1 MKPMSNV
8 DIFTIS
14 DELNNLLSGARVD
27 KSFQPTK
34 DIVVMRFHVP
44 GTGRIDLVMQCGSRI
59 HISQYPLENPT
70 TPPTFP
76 MLLRKRIKGG
86 HVESI
91 KQHNF
96 DRVVEIRVKKD
107 KYYTIIVE
115 LFDKGNI
122 ILLDDENN
130 IILPLKRKHWSNRDI
145 SSKREYVFPNNIIL
159 PLKRKHWSNRDI
171 SSKRE
176 YVFPEERGINPIN
189 ISENEFTELF
199 ENNSDSDVVRTLAR
213 NGLGSLYAEEVIA
226 RANEITEID
235 KNTVNNN
242 LTEEQINGLYKGFK
256 KLFDN
261 LKNESIKPQIVKSDS
276 KEDVIPL
283 DLMKYDSFEKT
294 YYNTFN
300 EACDEFYS
308 KKVNTDIKQIK
319 ENAWNKKVGKFEK
332 RLKLQQETLDNFE
345 KTIADS
351 TFKGEVIYSNYTT
364 IENIINVVN
373 TARDKSYSFK
383 EIGKTL
389 KKAKKDGM
397 EEAQIYESIDPMG
410 ILTLKIDDTTLNI
423 DPKLTIPENAEN
435 YYEKSKKAKRKTK
448 GALIAIE
455 NTKKQL
461 EDIKSKKDS
470 AMENISVPKKRVKKN
485 LKWYEKLRWFVSSD
499 DVLVV
504 GGRDANSNES
514 VVKKYL
520 EPNDIY
526 LHADIHGATSTA
538 IKLNGHKLNDNLLK
552 ESGEFAAS
560 FSSAWSKGFTSQDVF
575 WVHPDQVSK
584 TPEAGEFLAKG
595 SFVIR
600 GHRNYIRGA
609 RLKLA
614 VGIVDYEGKR
624 IMAGPIEALEKHSQ
638 NFVVLKPGFTK
649 KEAIAKKILHKIN
662 EDDLI
667 TLDDI
672 IRVLPSGKCDIDEE
686 YHQRK
691 KYEKN

>member
-1 MKPMSNV
+1 MKSMSNV

-14 DELNNLLSGARVD
+14 NELNNLLSGARVD

-59 HISQYPLENPT
+59 HTSQYPLENPT

-76 MLLRKRIKGG
+76 MLLRKRVKGA
-86 HVESI
+86 HVVSV

-96 DRVVEIRVKKD
+96 DRVVEIKVKKD
-107 KYYTIIVE
+107 KFYTIIVE

-130 IILPLKRKHWSNRDI
+130 IILPLKRKQMSNRDI
-145 SSKREYVFPNNIIL
+145 SSKREYI
-159 PLKRKHWSNRDI
+159 
-171 SSKRE
+171 
-176 YVFPEERGINPIN
+176 FPEERGINPISV
-189 ISENEFTELF
+189 SESEFKEIF
-199 ENNSDSDVVRTLAR
+199 NDAESDVVRTLAL
-213 NGLGSLYAEEVIA
+213 NGLGSLYAEEVIK

-235 KNTVNNN
+235 KNTPNSE
-242 LTEEQINGLYKGFK
+242 LSDKQLEGLYLGFK
-256 KLFDN
+256 NLFDS
-261 LKNESIKPQIVKSDS
+261 LDEDSIKPQIVKSES
-276 KEDVIPL
+276 KEDVVAL
-283 DLMKYDSFEKT
+283 DLKKYDDFEKT
-294 YYNTFN
+294 YYETFN

-308 KKVNTDIKQIK
+308 KKVNTDIKNIK
-319 ENAWNKKVGKFEK
+319 ETAWNKKVNKFEK
-332 RLKLQQETLDNFE
+332 RLRLQQETLDNFY
-345 KTIADS
+345 KTIDDS
-351 TFKGEVIYSNYTT
+351 QHKGEVIYSNYTI
-364 IENIINVVN
+364 IENIVNVVN
-373 TARDKSYSFK
+373 QARSKDYSFK

-389 KKAKKDGM
+389 KNAKKDGM
-397 EEAQIYESIDPMG
+397 AEAQIFESIDKMG
-410 ILTLKIDDTTLNI
+410 VLTLRIDDTTILI

-435 YYEKSKKAKRKTK
+435 YYEKAKKAKRKTK
-448 GALIAIE
+448 GAQIAIE

-461 EDIKSKKDS
+461 EDIKSKKDV
-470 AMENISVPKKRVKKN
+470 AMENIAVPKKRVKKN
-485 LKWYEKLRWFVSSD
+485 LKWFEKLRWFVSSD
-499 DVLVV
+499 GFLVI

-520 EPNDIY
+520 DPNDIY

-538 IKLNGHKLNDNLLK
+538 VKLNGKKPNDNLLK

-560 FSSAWSKGFTSQDVF
+560 FSSAWSMGFTSQDVF

-595 SFVIR
+595 AFVIR

-609 RLKLA
+609 RVKLA
-614 VGIVDYEGKR
+614 IGIVDYEGKR
-624 IMAGPIEALEKHSQ
+624 IMAGPIEALEAHCD
-638 NFVVLKPGFTK
+638 NFVVIKPGFTK
-649 KEAIAKKILHKIN
+649 KEAIAKKIIHKIN
-662 EDDLI
+662 EDDLL

-691 KYEKN
+691 KYEKINPDSLQD

>member
-1 MKPMSNV
+1 MSNV
-8 DIFTIS
+8 DIYTIS
-14 DELNNLLSGARVD
+14 NELNNLLSGARVD

-44 GTGRIDLVMQCGSRI
+44 GTGRIDLVMQCGFRI
-59 HISQYPLENPT
+59 HTSQYPLENPT

-76 MLLRKRIKGG
+76 MLLRKRIKGA

-96 DRVVEIRVKKD
+96 DRVVEIKVKKD

-130 IILPLKRKHWSNRDI
+130 IILPLKRKQWSHRDI
-145 SSKREYVFPNNIIL
+145 SSKKEY
-159 PLKRKHWSNRDI
+159 K
-171 SSKRE
+171 
-176 YVFPEERGINPIN
+176 FPEERGINPITV
-189 ISENEFTELF
+189 NEGEFQELF
-199 ENNSDSDVVRTLAR
+199 ENSESDVVRTLAM
-213 NGLGSLYAEEVIA
+213 NGLGSLYAEEIIK
-226 RANEITEID
+226 RANETVEVEKNMPSTE
-235 KNTVNNN
+235 
-242 LTEEQINGLYKGFK
+242 LSQEQINGLYTGLKE
-256 KLFDN
+256 LFDN
-261 LKNESIKPQIVKSDS
+261 LKNDSIKPQIVKNDS
-276 KEDVIPL
+276 KEDVVAL
-283 DLMKYDSFEKT
+283 DLVKYEDFEKT
-294 YYNTFN
+294 YFDNFN

-308 KKVNTDIKQIK
+308 KKVNTSIKDVK
-319 ENAWNKKVGKFEK
+319 EAAWNKKVNRFEK
-332 RLKLQQETLDNFE
+332 RLSLQQETLDNFK
-345 KTIADS
+345 KTIEES
-351 TFKGEVIYSNYTT
+351 QHKGEVIYSNYPS

-373 TARDKSYSFK
+373 TARSKDYSFK

-389 KKAKKDGM
+389 KKAKNDGM
-397 EEAQIYESIDPMG
+397 DEAQIYESIDKMG
-410 ILTLKIDDTTLNI
+410 VLTLNIDDTKINI
-423 DPKLTIPENAEN
+423 DPKLTIPENAEK
-435 YYEKSKKAKRKTK
+435 YYEKSKKAKRKIK

-461 EDIKSKKDS
+461 EDIKAKKDI
-470 AMENISVPKKRVKKN
+470 AMEHIAVPKKRVKKN
-485 LKWYEKLRWFVSSD
+485 LKWYEKLRWFISSD
-499 DVLVV
+499 NVLVV

-514 VVKKYL
+514 IVKKYL

-538 IKLNGHKLNDNLLK
+538 IKLNGNKLNDNLLK

-560 FSSAWSKGFTSQDVF
+560 FSSAWSMGFTSQDVF

-584 TPEAGEFLAKG
+584 TPESGEFLPKG

-609 RLKLA
+609 RVKLA
-614 VGIVDYEGKR
+614 IGIVDYEGKR
-624 IMAGPIEALEKHSQ
+624 IMAGPIEALEAHSE

-649 KEAIAKKILHKIN
+649 KEAIAKKIINKIN
-662 EDDLI
+662 EDDLL

-686 YHQRK
+686 YYQRK
-691 KYEKN
+691 KYEKY

>member
-1 MKPMSNV
+1 MKSMSNV
-8 DIFTIS
+8 DIYTVS
-14 DELNNLLSGARVD
+14 NELNNLLSGARVD

-44 GTGRIDLVMQCGSRI
+44 GTGRVDLVMQCGSRI
-59 HISQYPLENPT
+59 HTSQYPLENPT

-76 MLLRKRIKGG
+76 MLLRKRIKGA

-107 KYYTIIVE
+107 KYYTVIVE

-130 IILPLKRKHWSNRDI
+130 IILPLKRKHWSTRDI
-145 SSKREYVFPNNIIL
+145 SSKREYI
-159 PLKRKHWSNRDI
+159 
-171 SSKRE
+171 
-176 YVFPEERGINPIN
+176 FPEERGINPLTVT
-189 ISENEFTELF
+189 EDEFKELF
-199 ENNSDSDVVRTLAR
+199 KDPESDAVRTLAK
-213 NGLGSLYAEEVIA
+213 NGLGSLYAEEIIK
-226 RANEITEID
+226 RANDNIEVD
-235 KNTVNNN
+235 KNTPNSEI
-242 LTEEQINGLYKGFK
+242 TEEQIVEIYNAFKG
-256 KLFDN
+256 LFDS
-261 LKNESIKPQIVKSDS
+261 LTQESIKPQIVKKDT
-276 KEDVIPL
+276 KEDVVAL
-283 DLMKYDSFEKT
+283 DLKKYDDFEKT
-294 YYNTFN
+294 YYESFN

-308 KKVNTDIKQIK
+308 KKVNTDIKNVK
-319 ENAWNKKVGKFEK
+319 ESAWNKKVKKFEK
-332 RLKLQQETLDNFE
+332 RLHLQEETLDNFY
-345 KTIADS
+345 KTIEDS
-351 TFKGEVIYSNYTT
+351 QHKGEVIYSNYPT

-373 TARDKSYSFK
+373 QARSNDYSFK

-389 KKAKKDGM
+389 KKAKKEGM
-397 EEAQIYESIDPMG
+397 AEAQIYESIDKMG
-410 ILTLKIDDTTLNI
+410 VLTLNIDDTSLII
-423 DPKLTIPENAEN
+423 DPKLTIAENAEN
-435 YYEKSKKAKRKTK
+435 YYEKAKKAKRKTK

-461 EDIKSKKDS
+461 EDIRAKKDI
-470 AMENISVPKKRVKKN
+470 AMENIAVPKKRVKKN
-485 LKWYEKLRWFVSSD
+485 LKWYEKLRWFISSNNI
-499 DVLVV
+499 LVV
-504 GGRDANSNES
+504 GGRDANSNENI
-514 VVKKYL
+514 VKKYL

-538 IKLNGHKLNDNLLK
+538 IKLNGQKLNDTILK

-560 FSSAWSKGFTSQDVF
+560 FSSAWSMGFTSQDVF

-609 RLKLA
+609 RVKLA
-614 VGIVDYEGKR
+614 IGIVDYEGKR
-624 IMAGPIEALEKHSQ
+624 IMAGPIEAVEAHCD
-638 NFVVLKPGFTK
+638 NYVVIKPGFTK
-649 KEAIAKKILHKIN
+649 KEAIAKKIIGKIN
-662 EDDLI
+662 EDDLL

-691 KYEKN
+691 KYERN

>member
-1 MKPMSNV
+1 MKSMSNV
-8 DIFTIS
+8 DIYTVS
-14 DELNNLLSGARVD
+14 NELNNLLSGARVD

-59 HISQYPLENPT
+59 HTSQYPLENPT

-76 MLLRKRIKGG
+76 MLLRKRIKGA

-91 KQHNF
+91 RQHNF

-130 IILPLKRKHWSNRDI
+130 IILPLKRKQWSTRDI
-145 SSKREYVFPNNIIL
+145 SSKKEYL
-159 PLKRKHWSNRDI
+159 
-171 SSKRE
+171 
-176 YVFPEERGINPIN
+176 FPEERGINPLTV
-189 ISENEFTELF
+189 NEEEFKGLF
-199 ENNSDSDVVRTLAR
+199 DDEESDAVRTLAK
-213 NGLGSLYAEEVIA
+213 NGLGSLYAEEIIK
-226 RANEITEID
+226 RANENIDVD
-235 KNTVNNN
+235 KNTPNSEI
-242 LTEEQINGLYKGFK
+242 TEEQIMGIFNAFK
-256 KLFDN
+256 ELFDS
-261 LKNESIKPQIVKSDS
+261 LTQESIKPQIVKKDN
-276 KEDVIPL
+276 KEDVVAL
-283 DLMKYDSFEKT
+283 DLKKYDEFEKT
-294 YYNTFN
+294 YYETFN

-308 KKVNTDIKQIK
+308 KKVNTDIKNIK
-319 ENAWNKKVGKFEK
+319 ESAWNKKVNKFEK
-332 RLKLQQETLDNFE
+332 RLHLQEETLDNFY
-345 KTIADS
+345 KTIEES
-351 TFKGEVIYSNYTT
+351 QHKGEVIYSNYPT

-373 TARDKSYSFK
+373 QARSNDYSFK

-397 EEAQIYESIDPMG
+397 PEAQIYEGIDPMG
-410 ILTLKIDDTTLNI
+410 VLTLNIDDTTLII
-423 DPKLTIPENAEN
+423 DPKLTIAENAEN
-435 YYEKSKKAKRKTK
+435 YYEKGKKAKRKTK

-461 EDIKSKKDS
+461 EDIKAKKDI
-470 AMENISVPKKRVKKN
+470 AMENIAVPKKRVKKN
-485 LKWYEKLRWFVSSD
+485 LKWYEKLRWFLSSD
-499 DVLVV
+499 NVLVI

-514 VVKKYL
+514 IVKKYL

-526 LHADIHGATSTA
+526 LHADIHGASSTA
-538 IKLNGHKLNDNLLK
+538 IKLNGAKLNDTLLK

-560 FSSAWSKGFTSQDVF
+560 FSSAWSLGFSTQDVY

-584 TPEAGEFLAKG
+584 TPESGEFLAKG

-609 RLKLA
+609 RVKLA
-614 VGIVDYEGKR
+614 IGIVDYEGKR
-624 IMAGPIEALEKHSQ
+624 IMAGPVEAVEAHCE
-638 NFVVLKPGFTK
+638 NYVVLKPGFTK
-649 KEAIAKKILHKIN
+649 KEAIAKKIIGKIN
-662 EDDLI
+662 EDDLL

-691 KYEKN
+691 KYERN

>member
-8 DIFTIS
+8 DIYTIS

-59 HISQYPLENPT
+59 HTSQYPLENPT

-76 MLLRKRIKGG
+76 MLLRKRIKGA
-86 HVESI
+86 HVESV

-96 DRVVEIRVKKD
+96 DRVVEINVKKD

-145 SSKREYVFPNNIIL
+145 SSKKEYI
-159 PLKRKHWSNRDI
+159 
-171 SSKRE
+171 
-176 YVFPEERGINPIN
+176 FPEERGINPTTVTQ
-189 ISENEFTELF
+189 SEFKEIF
-199 ENNSDSDVVRTLAR
+199 ENNSDSDLVRTLAR
-213 NGLGSLYAEEVIA
+213 NGLGSLYAEEIIK
-226 RANEITEID
+226 RANEIIAID
-235 KNTVNNN
+235 KNTPNKDM
-242 LTEEQINGLYKGFK
+242 TEEQSIALYNSLKN
-256 KLFDN
+256 LFDS
-261 LKNESIKPQIVKSDS
+261 LKNDSAKPQIVKNNS
-276 KEDVIPL
+276 KEDVVPL
-283 DLMKYDSFEKT
+283 DLINYEDFEKT
-294 YYNTFN
+294 YYESFN

-308 KKVNTDIKQIK
+308 KKVNTDIKEIK

-332 RLKLQQETLDNFE
+332 RLKLQQETLDNFD
-345 KTIADS
+345 KTITES
-351 TFKGEVIYSNYTT
+351 TKKGEVIYSNYTT

-373 TARDKSYSFK
+373 TARSKDYSFK

-389 KKAKKDGM
+389 KKAKKEGM
-397 EEAQIYESIDPMG
+397 AEAQIYESIDKLG
-410 ILTLKIDDTTLNI
+410 VLTLDIDNTKINI

-435 YYEKSKKAKRKTK
+435 YYEKAKKAKRKTK

-461 EDIKSKKDS
+461 EKIKAKKDV
-470 AMENISVPKKRVKKN
+470 AMENIAVPKKRVKKN
-485 LKWYEKLRWFVSSD
+485 LKWYEKLRWFLSSD
-499 DVLVV
+499 GVLVV

-538 IKLNGHKLNDNLLK
+538 IKLNGNKLNDNLLK

-584 TPEAGEFLAKG
+584 TPEAGEFLPKG

-609 RLKLA
+609 RVKLA
-614 VGIVDYEGKR
+614 IGIVDYEGKR
-624 IMAGPIEALEKHSQ
+624 IMAGPIEALEKHSE

-667 TLDDI
+667 NLDDI

>member
-14 DELNNLLSGARVD
+14 NELNNLLTGARVD

-59 HISQYPLENPT
+59 HTSQYPLENPT

-76 MLLRKRIKGG
+76 MLLRKRVKGA

-130 IILPLKRKHWSNRDI
+130 IILPLKRKQGSTRDI
-145 SSKREYVFPNNIIL
+145 SSKKEYL
-159 PLKRKHWSNRDI
+159 
-171 SSKRE
+171 
-176 YVFPEERGINPIN
+176 FPEERGINPITA
-189 ISENEFTELF
+189 SEEEFKSLFQDNE
-199 ENNSDSDVVRTLAR
+199 SDVVRTLAR
-213 NGLGSLYAEEVIA
+213 NGFGSLYAEEIIE
-226 RANEITEID
+226 RANEIVEID
-235 KNTVNNN
+235 KKTPNDEIS
-242 LTEEQINGLYKGFK
+242 EEQMAGLYAGFK
-256 KLFDN
+256 NLFDN
-261 LKNESIKPQIVKSDS
+261 LKDESIKPQIVKNGNS
-276 KEDVIPL
+276 EDVVAL
-283 DLMKYDSFEKT
+283 DLVKYEDYEKK
-294 YYNTFN
+294 YYETFN

-308 KKVNTDIKQIK
+308 KKVNTDIKNIQ
-319 ENAWNKKVGKFEK
+319 ESAWNKKVNKFEK
-332 RLKLQQETLDNFE
+332 RLRLQEETLDNFN
-345 KTIADS
+345 KTIEDS
-351 TFKGEVIYSNYTT
+351 QHNGEIIYSNYPS
-364 IENIINVVN
+364 IENIITVVN
-373 TARDKSYSFK
+373 QARSKDYSFK
-383 EIGKTL
+383 EIGKIL
-389 KKAKKDGM
+389 KKAKEDGM
-397 EEAQIYESIDPMG
+397 VEAQIYESIDKLG
-410 ILTLKIDDTTLNI
+410 VLTLNI
-423 DPKLTIPENAEN
+423 DDTSFIIDPKITIPENAEN
-435 YYEKSKKAKRKTK
+435 YYEKAKKAKRKTK

-461 EDIKSKKDS
+461 EDIKAKKDV
-470 AMENISVPKKRVKKN
+470 AMERVAVSKKRVKKD
-485 LKWYEKLRWFVSSD
+485 LKWYEKLRWFLSSD
-499 DVLVV
+499 GVLVV
-504 GGRDANSNES
+504 GGRDANSNEN

-526 LHADIHGATSTA
+526 LHADIHGASSTA
-538 IKLNGHKLNDNLLK
+538 IKLNGAKLNDNLLK

-560 FSSAWSKGFTSQDVF
+560 FSSAWSLGFTSQDVF
-575 WVHPDQVSK
+575 WVYPDQVSK
-584 TPEAGEFLAKG
+584 TPESGEFLAKG

-600 GHRNYIRGA
+600 GHRNFIRGA
-609 RLKLA
+609 RVKLA

-624 IMAGPIEALEKHSQ
+624 IMAGPIEALEAHCE
-638 NFVVLKPGFTK
+638 NYVVIKPGYTK
-649 KEAIAKKILHKIN
+649 KEAIAKKIINKIN
-662 EDDLI
+662 EDDLL

>member
-1 MKPMSNV
+1 MSNV
-8 DIFTIS
+8 DIYTVS
-14 DELNNLLSGARVD
+14 NELNNLLSGARVD

-59 HISQYPLENPT
+59 HTSQYPLENPT
-70 TPPTFP
+70 NPPTFP
-76 MLLRKRIKGG
+76 MLLRKRVKGA

-145 SSKREYVFPNNIIL
+145 SSKKEYI
-159 PLKRKHWSNRDI
+159 
-171 SSKRE
+171 
-176 YVFPEERGINPIN
+176 FPEERGINPMTVT
-189 ISENEFTELF
+189 EEEFKNLF
-199 ENNSDSDVVRTLAR
+199 EDDESDAVRTLAR
-213 NGLGSLYAEEVIA
+213 NGLGSLYAEEIIK
-226 RANEITEID
+226 RANETIELD
-235 KNTVNNN
+235 KNTPNNE
-242 LTEEQINGLYKGFK
+242 LTPDQILALFNGFK
-256 KLFDN
+256 DLFNSLTD
-261 LKNESIKPQIVKSDS
+261 ESIKPQIVKKDS
-276 KEDVIPL
+276 KEDVVAL
-283 DLMKYDSFEKT
+283 DLKKYDDYEKT
-294 YYNTFN
+294 YYDTFN

-308 KKVNTDIKQIK
+308 KKVNTDIKNIK
-319 ENAWNKKVGKFEK
+319 ESAWNKKVNKFEK
-332 RLKLQQETLDNFE
+332 RLHLQEETLDNFY
-345 KTIADS
+345 KTIEDS
-351 TFKGEVIYSNYTT
+351 KHKGEVIYSNYTT
-364 IENIINVVN
+364 IENVINVVN
-373 TARDKSYSFK
+373 QARSNDYSFK

-397 EEAQIYESIDPMG
+397 AEAQIYESIDKMG
-410 ILTLKIDDTTLNI
+410 VLTLNIDDTSLII

-435 YYEKSKKAKRKTK
+435 YYEKAKKAKRKTK

-461 EDIKSKKDS
+461 EKIKAKKDV
-470 AMENISVPKKRVKKN
+470 AMENIAVPKKRVKKN
-485 LKWYEKLRWFVSSD
+485 LKWYEKLRWFISSD
-499 DVLVV
+499 NILVV
-504 GGRDANSNES
+504 GGRDANSNEN

-520 EPNDIY
+520 DPNDIY

-538 IKLNGHKLNDNLLK
+538 IKLNGNELNDNILK

-560 FSSAWSKGFTSQDVF
+560 FSSAWSMGFTSQDVF
-575 WVHPDQVSK
+575 WVHPDQVTK
-584 TPEAGEFLAKG
+584 TPESGEFLPKG

-609 RLKLA
+609 RVKLA
-614 VGIVDYEGKR
+614 IGIVDYEGKR
-624 IMAGPIEALEKHSQ
+624 IMAGPIDAVEAHC
-638 NFVVLKPGFTK
+638 NNYVVIKPGFTK
-649 KEAIAKKILHKIN
+649 KEAIAKKIIGRIN
-662 EDDLI
+662 EDDLL

>member
-1 MKPMSNV
+1 MSNV
-8 DIFTIS
+8 DIYTIS
-14 DELNNLLSGARVD
+14 DELNNLLKGARVD

-44 GTGRIDLVMQCGSRI
+44 GTGRVDLVMQCGFRI
-59 HISQYPLENPT
+59 HTSQYPLENPT

-76 MLLRKRIKGG
+76 MLLRKRVKGA

-107 KYYTIIVE
+107 QYYTIIVE

-130 IILPLKRKHWSNRDI
+130 IILPLKRKQLSSRDI
-145 SSKREYVFPNNIIL
+145 SSKREYA
-159 PLKRKHWSNRDI
+159 
-171 SSKRE
+171 
-176 YVFPEERGINPIN
+176 FPEERGINPITV
-189 ISENEFTELF
+189 TEGELKEVF
-199 ENNSDSDVVRTLAR
+199 ENADSDVVRTLAM
-213 NGLGSLYAEEVIA
+213 NGLGSLYAEEIIE
-226 RANEITEID
+226 RANEKVEVD
-235 KNTVNNN
+235 KNTPTNE
-242 LTEEQINGLYKGFK
+242 LSDEQISEIYKALK
-256 KLFDN
+256 ELFDN
-261 LKNESIKPQIVKSDS
+261 LKNGEIKPQIVKKDS

-283 DLMKYDSFEKT
+283 DLVKYQEFEKT
-294 YYNTFN
+294 YFTNFN

-308 KKVNTDIKQIK
+308 KKVNTTIKDVK
-319 ENAWNKKVGKFEK
+319 EAAWNKKVNKFEK
-332 RLKLQQETLDNFE
+332 RLKLQQETLDNFAR
-345 KTIADS
+345 TIEDS
-351 TFKGEVIYSNYTT
+351 QHKGEVIYSNYPT

-373 TARDKSYSFK
+373 SARGKDYSYS
-383 EIGKTL
+383 EIGKIL
-389 KKAKKDGM
+389 KKAKKEGM
-397 EEAQIYESIDPMG
+397 AEAQIYESIDKMG
-410 ILTLKIDDTTLNI
+410 VLTLDIDDTKLVI
-423 DPKLTIPENAEN
+423 DPKLTIPENAET
-435 YYEKSKKAKRKTK
+435 YYEKAKKAKRKTK

-461 EDIKSKKDS
+461 EDIKSKKEI
-470 AMENISVPKKRVKKN
+470 AMEHVSVPRKRVKKN
-485 LKWYEKLRWFVSSD
+485 LKWYEKLRWFISSD

-504 GGRDANSNES
+504 GGRDANSNEDI
-514 VVKKYL
+514 VKKYL
-520 EPNDIY
+520 DPNDIY
-526 LHADIHGATSTA
+526 LHADIHGASSTA
-538 IKLNGHKLNDNLLK
+538 IKLNGTELNDNLLK

-560 FSSAWSKGFTSQDVF
+560 FSSAWSMGFTTQDVF

-609 RLKLA
+609 RVKLA

-624 IMAGPIEALEKHSQ
+624 IMAGPIEAVEAHCD
-638 NFVVLKPGFTK
+638 NYVVLKPGFTK

-662 EDDLI
+662 EDDLL

-672 IRVLPSGKCDIDEE
+672 IRVLPSGKCDIDED

-691 KYEKN
+691 KYEKY

>member
-1 MKPMSNV
+1 MKTMSNV
-8 DIFTIS
+8 DIYRIS

-59 HISQYPLENPT
+59 HTSQYPLENPT
-70 TPPTFP
+70 NPPTFP
-76 MLLRKRIKGG
+76 MLLRKRIKGA

-96 DRVVEIRVKKD
+96 DRVVEIKVKKD
-107 KYYTIIVE
+107 QYYTIIVE

-130 IILPLKRKHWSNRDI
+130 IILPLKRKQWSTRDI
-145 SSKREYVFPNNIIL
+145 SSKKEYL
-159 PLKRKHWSNRDI
+159 
-171 SSKRE
+171 
-176 YVFPEERGINPIN
+176 FPEEKGINPIK
-189 ISENEFTELF
+189 ITREEF
-199 ENNSDSDVVRTLAR
+199 ENLFKNNESDIVRTLAI

-226 RANEITEID
+226 RANKIVEVD
-235 KNTVNNN
+235 KNTSNDE
-242 LTEEQINGLYKGFK
+242 LTEEQYHALYEGFK
-256 KLFDN
+256 NLFDN
-261 LKNESIKPQIVKSDS
+261 LNESVKPQIVKNES
-276 KEDVIPL
+276 KEDVVPL
-283 DLMKYDSFEKT
+283 DLVKYDSYEKT
-294 YYNTFN
+294 YYDTFN

-308 KKVNTDIKQIK
+308 KKVNTGIKDIK
-319 ENAWNKKVGKFEK
+319 EAAWNKKVGKFEK

-345 KTIADS
+345 KTIEES
-351 TFKGEVIYSNYTT
+351 QHKGEAIYSNYTT
-364 IENIINVVN
+364 IDNVVNVVN
-373 TARDKSYSFK
+373 TARSKDYSFK

-397 EEAQIYESIDPMG
+397 AEAQIYESIDPLG
-410 ILTLKIDDTTLNI
+410 VLTLDIDNTKINI
-423 DPKLTIPENAEN
+423 NPKLTLPENAEV
-435 YYEKSKKAKRKTK
+435 YYEKAKKAKRKTK

-461 EDIKSKKDS
+461 EEIRAKKDI
-470 AMENISVPKKRVKKN
+470 AMENISMPKKRIKKN

-499 DVLVV
+499 GTLVI

-538 IKLNGHKLNDNLLK
+538 IKLNGNELNDKLIK

-560 FSSAWSKGFTSQDVF
+560 FSSAWSKGFTSQDVY

-584 TPEAGEFLAKG
+584 TPEAGEFLPKG

-609 RLKLA
+609 RVKLA
-614 VGIVDYEGKR
+614 IGIVDYEGKR
-624 IMAGPIEALEKHSQ
+624 IMAGPVEALEAHCE

-649 KEAIAKKILHKIN
+649 KEAIAKKILNKIN

-667 TLDDI
+667 GLDDI

-691 KYEKN
+691 KYEKNQS

>member
-1 MKPMSNV
+1 MKSMSNV
-8 DIFTIS
+8 DIYAIS
-14 DELNNLLSGARVD
+14 DELNRLLSGARVD

-59 HISQYPLENPT
+59 HTSQYPLENPI

-76 MLLRKRIKGG
+76 MLLRKRIKGA

-96 DRVVEIRVKKD
+96 DRVVEIKVKKD

-130 IILPLKRKHWSNRDI
+130 IILPLKRKRMSDRDI
-145 SSKREYVFPNNIIL
+145 SSKKEYA
-159 PLKRKHWSNRDI
+159 
-171 SSKRE
+171 
-176 YVFPEERGINPIN
+176 FPEERGINPIN
-189 ISENEFTELF
+189 VTEEELKSLFNET
-199 ENNSDSDVVRTLAR
+199 DSDIVRTLAM
-213 NGLGSLYAEEVIA
+213 NGLGSLYAEEIIF
-226 RANEITEID
+226 RTNEKIDLD
-235 KNTVNNN
+235 KNTPTSQ
-242 LTEEQINGLYKGFK
+242 LSDDQISGIYSSLKE
-256 KLFDN
+256 LFND
-261 LKNESIKPQIVKSDS
+261 LKEGNVKPQIVKNSS
-276 KEDVIPL
+276 KEDVVAL
-283 DLMKYDSFEKT
+283 DLISYADFEKT
-294 YYNTFN
+294 YYENFN

-308 KKVNTDIKQIK
+308 KKVNTNIKDIK
-319 ENAWNKKVGKFEK
+319 EAAWNKKVNKFEK
-332 RLKLQQETLDNFE
+332 RLRLQQETLDNFA
-345 KTIADS
+345 KTIEDGQH
-351 TFKGEVIYSNYTT
+351 KGEVIYSNYTT
-364 IENIINVVN
+364 IENIVNVVN
-373 TARDKSYSFK
+373 TARGKDYSFK
-383 EIGKTL
+383 EIGKIL
-389 KKAKKDGM
+389 KDAKKEGM
-397 EEAQIYESIDPMG
+397 EEAQIFESIDKMG
-410 ILTLKIDDTTLNI
+410 VLTLNIDSTTLVI
-423 DPKLTIPENAEN
+423 DPKLTIPENAEV
-435 YYEKSKKAKRKTK
+435 YYEKAKKAKRKTK

-461 EDIKSKKDS
+461 EDIKAKKDV
-470 AMENISVPKKRVKKN
+470 AMERVSIPKKREKKS
-485 LKWYEKLRWFVSSD
+485 LKWYEKLRWFITSD
-499 DVLVV
+499 NVLVV
-504 GGRDANSNES
+504 GGRDANSNENI
-514 VVKKYL
+514 VKKYL

-526 LHADIHGATSTA
+526 LHADIHGASSTA
-538 IKLNGHKLNDNLLK
+538 VKLNGQKLNDNILK

-560 FSSAWSKGFTSQDVF
+560 FSSAWSMGFTSQDVF

-600 GHRNYIRGA
+600 GHRNFIRGA
-609 RLKLA
+609 RVKLA
-614 VGIVDYEGKR
+614 IGIVDYEGKR
-624 IMAGPIEALEKHSQ
+624 IMIGPIDALEAHCD

-649 KEAIAKKILHKIN
+649 KEAIAKKILNKIN
-662 EDDLI
+662 EDDLL

>member
-44 GTGRIDLVMQCGSRI
+44 GTGRVDLVMQCGSRI

-96 DRVVEIRVKKD
+96 DRVVEIRVKKE

-145 SSKREYVFPNNIIL
+145 SSKREYVFP
-159 PLKRKHWSNRDI
+159 
-171 SSKRE
+171 
-176 YVFPEERGINPIN
+176 EERGINPITVT
-189 ISENEFTELF
+189 ENEFKELF
-199 ENNSDSDVVRTLAR
+199 ENNDDSDVVRTLAR

-226 RANEITEID
+226 RANEIIEID
-235 KNTVNNN
+235 KNTMNSD
-242 LTEEQINGLYKGFK
+242 LSEEQLKGLYEGFN
-256 KLFDN
+256 KLFDS
-261 LKNESIKPQIVKSDS
+261 LKNESIKPQIAKSNS

-283 DLMKYDSFEKT
+283 DLIKYESFEKT
-294 YYNTFN
+294 YYNSFN

-345 KTIADS
+345 KTIAES

-373 TARDKSYSFK
+373 TARDKGYSFK

-397 EEAQIYESIDPMG
+397 VEAQIYESINPLG
-410 ILTLKIDDTTLNI
+410 VLTLNIDGTTLNI
-423 DPKLTIPENAEN
+423 DPKMTIPENAEN

-461 EDIKSKKDS
+461 EEIKSKKDS

-499 DVLVV
+499 NVLVV

-538 IKLNGHKLNDNLLK
+538 IKLNGNKLNDNLLK

-614 VGIVDYEGKR
+614 IGIVDYEGKR

>member
-44 GTGRIDLVMQCGSRI
+44 GTGRVDLVMQCGSRI

-145 SSKREYVFPNNIIL
+145 SSKR
-159 PLKRKHWSNRDI
+159 K
-171 SSKRE
+171 
-176 YVFPEERGINPIN
+176 YVFPEERGINPITVT
-189 ISENEFTELF
+189 ENEFKELF
-199 ENNSDSDVVRTLAR
+199 ENNDDSDVVRTLAR

-226 RANEITEID
+226 RANEIIEID
-235 KNTVNNN
+235 KNTMNSD
-242 LTEEQINGLYKGFK
+242 LSEEQLKGLYEGFN
-256 KLFDN
+256 KLFDS
-261 LKNESIKPQIVKSDS
+261 LKNESIKPQIAKSNS

-283 DLMKYDSFEKT
+283 DLIKYESFEKT
-294 YYNTFN
+294 YYNSFN

-345 KTIADS
+345 KTIAES

-373 TARDKSYSFK
+373 TARDKGYSFK

-397 EEAQIYESIDPMG
+397 VEAQIYESIDPLG
-410 ILTLKIDDTTLNI
+410 VLTLNIDGTTLNI
-423 DPKLTIPENAEN
+423 DPKMTIPENAEN

-461 EDIKSKKDS
+461 EEIKSKKDS

-499 DVLVV
+499 NVLVV

-538 IKLNGHKLNDNLLK
+538 IKLNGNKLNDNLLK

-614 VGIVDYEGKR
+614 IGIVDYEGKR

>member
-1 MKPMSNV
+1 MSNV
-8 DIFTIS
+8 DIYTIS
-14 DELNNLLSGARVD
+14 NELNNLLSGARVD

-59 HISQYPLENPT
+59 HTSQYPLENPT

-76 MLLRKRIKGG
+76 MLLRKRIKGA

-96 DRVVEIRVKKD
+96 DRVVEIKVKKD

-130 IILPLKRKHWSNRDI
+130 IILPLKRKQWSHRDI
-145 SSKREYVFPNNIIL
+145 SSKKEYI
-159 PLKRKHWSNRDI
+159 
-171 SSKRE
+171 
-176 YVFPEERGINPIN
+176 FPEERGINPITV
-189 ISENEFTELF
+189 NEGEFQELF
-199 ENNSDSDVVRTLAR
+199 ENSESDVVRTLAM
-213 NGLGSLYAEEVIA
+213 NGLGSLYAEEIIK
-226 RANEITEID
+226 RANETVEVEKNMPSTE
-235 KNTVNNN
+235 
-242 LTEEQINGLYKGFK
+242 LSQEQINGLYTALKE
-256 KLFDN
+256 LFDN
-261 LKNESIKPQIVKSDS
+261 LKNDAIKPQIVKNDS
-276 KEDVIPL
+276 KEDVVAL
-283 DLMKYDSFEKT
+283 DLVKYEDFEKT
-294 YYNTFN
+294 YYDNFN

-308 KKVNTDIKQIK
+308 KKVNTSIKDVK
-319 ENAWNKKVGKFEK
+319 EAAWNKKVNKFEK
-332 RLKLQQETLDNFE
+332 RLSLQQETLDNFK
-345 KTIADS
+345 KTIEES
-351 TFKGEVIYSNYTT
+351 QHKGEIIYSNYPS
-364 IENIINVVN
+364 IENIINAVN
-373 TARDKSYSFK
+373 SARSKDYSFK

-389 KKAKKDGM
+389 KKAKNDGM
-397 EEAQIYESIDPMG
+397 AEAQIYESIDKMG
-410 ILTLKIDDTTLNI
+410 VLTLDIDDTKINI
-423 DPKLTIPENAEN
+423 DPKLTIPENAEK
-435 YYEKSKKAKRKTK
+435 YYEKSKKAKRKIK

-461 EDIKSKKDS
+461 EDIKAKKDI
-470 AMENISVPKKRVKKN
+470 AMEHIAVPKKRVKKN
-485 LKWYEKLRWFVSSD
+485 LKWYEKLRWFISSD
-499 DVLVV
+499 NILVV

-514 VVKKYL
+514 IVKKYL

-526 LHADIHGATSTA
+526 LHADIPGATSTA
-538 IKLNGHKLNDNLLK
+538 IKLNGNKLNDNLLK

-560 FSSAWSKGFTSQDVF
+560 FSSAWSMGFTSQDVF

-584 TPEAGEFLAKG
+584 TPESGEFLPKG

-609 RLKLA
+609 RVKLA
-614 VGIVDYEGKR
+614 IGIVDYGGKR
-624 IMAGPIEALEKHSQ
+624 IMAGPIEALEAHSE

-649 KEAIAKKILHKIN
+649 KEAIAKKIINKIN
-662 EDDLI
+662 EDDLL

-691 KYEKN
+691 KYEKY

>member
-1 MKPMSNV
+1 MKSMSNV

-14 DELNNLLSGARVD
+14 NELNNLLSGARVD

-59 HISQYPLENPT
+59 HTSQYPLENPT

-76 MLLRKRIKGG
+76 MLLRKRVKGA

-96 DRVVEIRVKKD
+96 DRVVEIKVKKD

-130 IILPLKRKHWSNRDI
+130 IILPLKRKRLSDRDI
-145 SSKREYVFPNNIIL
+145 SSKIKYA
-159 PLKRKHWSNRDI
+159 
-171 SSKRE
+171 
-176 YVFPEERGINPIN
+176 FPEERGINPMTVTEEEFKDVFSD
-189 ISENEFTELF
+189 SE
-199 ENNSDSDVVRTLAR
+199 SDVVRTLAR
-213 NGLGSLYAEEVIA
+213 NGLGSLYAEEVIK
-226 RANEITEID
+226 RANEICELD
-235 KNTVNNN
+235 KNTPNGELNEKQ
-242 LTEEQINGLYKGFK
+242 LEGLYAGFK
-256 KLFDN
+256 NLFDN
-261 LKNESIKPQIVKSDS
+261 LTESKIKPQIVKSES
-276 KEDVIPL
+276 KEDVVAL
-283 DLMKYDSFEKT
+283 DLKNYEDFEKT
-294 YYNTFN
+294 YFETFN

-308 KKVNTDIKQIK
+308 KKVNTSIKNIK
-319 ENAWNKKVGKFEK
+319 ETAWNKKVNKFEK
-332 RLKLQQETLDNFE
+332 RLRLQQETLDNFY
-345 KTIADS
+345 KTIEDS
-351 TFKGEVIYSNYTT
+351 QHKGEVIYSNYTI
-364 IENIINVVN
+364 IENIVNVVN
-373 TARDKSYSFK
+373 QARSKDYSFK
-383 EIGKTL
+383 DIGKTL

-397 EEAQIYESIDPMG
+397 AEAQIYESIDKMG
-410 ILTLKIDDTTLNI
+410 VLTLKIDDTTLNI
-423 DPKLTIPENAEN
+423 DPSLTIPENAEK
-435 YYEKSKKAKRKTK
+435 YYEKAKKAKRKTK
-448 GALIAIE
+448 GATIAIE

-461 EDIKSKKDS
+461 EDIKAKKDV
-470 AMENISVPKKRVKKN
+470 AMENIAVPKKRVKKN
-485 LKWYEKLRWFVSSD
+485 LKWYEKLRWFLSSD
-499 DVLVV
+499 GHLVI

-526 LHADIHGATSTA
+526 LHADIHGASSTA
-538 IKLNGHKLNDNLLK
+538 IKLNGDEANDNLLK

-560 FSSAWSKGFTSQDVF
+560 FSSAWSMGFSTQDVF
-575 WVHPDQVSK
+575 WVNPDQVTK
-584 TPEAGEFLAKG
+584 TPESGEFLAKG

-609 RLKLA
+609 RVKLA
-614 VGIVDYEGKR
+614 IGIVDYEGKR
-624 IMAGPIEALEKHSQ
+624 IMAGPIEALEKHCE
-638 NFVVLKPGFTK
+638 NYVVIKPGFTK
-649 KEAIAKKILHKIN
+649 KEAIAKKIIHKIN
-662 EDDLI
+662 EDDLL

-672 IRVLPSGKCDIDEE
+672 IRVLPAGKCDIDEE

>member
-1 MKPMSNV
+1 MSNV
-8 DIFTIS
+8 DIYTIS
-14 DELNNLLSGARVD
+14 NELNKLLNGARVD

-44 GTGRIDLVMQCGSRI
+44 GTGRVDLVMQCGSRI
-59 HISQYPLENPT
+59 HTSQYPLENPT

-76 MLLRKRIKGG
+76 MLLRKRIKGA

-96 DRVVEIRVKKD
+96 DRVVEIKVKKD

-130 IILPLKRKHWSNRDI
+130 IILPLKRKQWSHRDI
-145 SSKREYVFPNNIIL
+145 SSKKEYI
-159 PLKRKHWSNRDI
+159 
-171 SSKRE
+171 
-176 YVFPEERGINPIN
+176 FPEERGINPIDV
-189 ISENEFTELF
+189 SEEEFNELIK
-199 ENNSDSDVVRTLAR
+199 NGDRDVVRTLAM
-213 NGLGSLYAEEVIA
+213 NGLGSLYAEEIIK
-226 RANEITEID
+226 RANETIGIE
-235 KNTVNNN
+235 KNTPTSELNQD
-242 LTEEQINGLYKGFK
+242 QINGLYTSLKN
-256 KLFDN
+256 LFDN
-261 LKNESIKPQIVKSDS
+261 LKNEEIKPQIVKKDS
-276 KEDVIPL
+276 KEDVVAL
-283 DLMKYDSFEKT
+283 DLVKYEEFEKT
-294 YYNTFN
+294 YYDNFN

-308 KKVNTDIKQIK
+308 KKVNTSIKDVK
-319 ENAWNKKVGKFEK
+319 EAAWNKKVNKFEK
-332 RLKLQQETLDNFE
+332 RLRLQQETLENFK
-345 KTIADS
+345 KTIEES
-351 TFKGEVIYSNYTT
+351 QHKGEVIYSNYPS

-373 TARDKSYSFK
+373 SARSKDYSFK

-389 KKAKKDGM
+389 KKAKNDGM
-397 EEAQIYESIDPMG
+397 AEAQIYESIDKMG
-410 ILTLKIDDTTLNI
+410 VLTLDIDGTKINI
-423 DPKLTIPENAEN
+423 DPKLTIPENAEK
-435 YYEKSKKAKRKTK
+435 YYEKSKKAKRKIK

-455 NTKKQL
+455 NTEKQL
-461 EDIKSKKDS
+461 EDIKAKKDI
-470 AMENISVPKKRVKKN
+470 AMEHIAVPKKRVKKN
-485 LKWYEKLRWFVSSD
+485 LKWYEKLRWFISSD
-499 DVLVV
+499 NILVI

-514 VVKKYL
+514 IVKKYL

-538 IKLNGHKLNDNLLK
+538 IKLNGNELNDNILK

-560 FSSAWSKGFTSQDVF
+560 FSSAWSMGFTSQDVF

-584 TPEAGEFLAKG
+584 TPESGEFLAKG

-609 RLKLA
+609 RVKLA
-614 VGIVDYEGKR
+614 IGIVDYEGKR
-624 IMAGPIEALEKHSQ
+624 IMAGPIEALEAHSE
-638 NFVVLKPGFTK
+638 NYVVLKPGFTK
-649 KEAIAKKILHKIN
+649 KEAIAKKIINKIN
-662 EDDLI
+662 EDDLL

-691 KYEKN
+691 KYEKY

>member
-1 MKPMSNV
+1 MKSMSNV

-14 DELNNLLSGARVD
+14 NELNNLLSGARVD

-59 HISQYPLENPT
+59 HTSQYPLENPT

-76 MLLRKRIKGG
+76 MLLRKRVKGA

-96 DRVVEIRVKKD
+96 DRVVEIKVKKD

-130 IILPLKRKHWSNRDI
+130 IILPLKRKRLSDRDI
-145 SSKREYVFPNNIIL
+145 SSKIEYA
-159 PLKRKHWSNRDI
+159 
-171 SSKRE
+171 
-176 YVFPEERGINPIN
+176 FPEERGINPMTVTEEEFKDVFSD
-189 ISENEFTELF
+189 SE
-199 ENNSDSDVVRTLAR
+199 SDVVRTLAR
-213 NGLGSLYAEEVIA
+213 NGLGSLYAEEVIK
-226 RANEITEID
+226 RANEICELD
-235 KNTVNNN
+235 KNTPNGELNEKQ
-242 LTEEQINGLYKGFK
+242 LEGLYAGFK
-256 KLFDN
+256 NLFDN
-261 LKNESIKPQIVKSDS
+261 LTESKIKPQIVKSES
-276 KEDVIPL
+276 KEDVVAL
-283 DLMKYDSFEKT
+283 DLKNYEDFEKT
-294 YYNTFN
+294 YFETFN

-308 KKVNTDIKQIK
+308 KKVNTSIKNIK
-319 ENAWNKKVGKFEK
+319 ETAWNKKVNKFEK
-332 RLKLQQETLDNFE
+332 RLRLQQETLDNFY
-345 KTIADS
+345 KTIEDS
-351 TFKGEVIYSNYTT
+351 QHKGEVIYSNYTI
-364 IENIINVVN
+364 IENIVNVVN
-373 TARDKSYSFK
+373 QARSKDYSFK
-383 EIGKTL
+383 DIGKTL

-397 EEAQIYESIDPMG
+397 AEAQIYESIDKMG
-410 ILTLKIDDTTLNI
+410 VLTLKIDDTTLNI
-423 DPKLTIPENAEN
+423 DPSLTIPENAEK
-435 YYEKSKKAKRKTK
+435 YYEKAKKAKRKTK
-448 GALIAIE
+448 GATIAIE

-461 EDIKSKKDS
+461 EDIKSKKDV
-470 AMENISVPKKRVKKN
+470 AMENIAVPKKRVKKN
-485 LKWYEKLRWFVSSD
+485 LKWYEKLRWFLSSD
-499 DVLVV
+499 GHLVI

-526 LHADIHGATSTA
+526 LHADIHGASSTA
-538 IKLNGHKLNDNLLK
+538 IKLNGDEANDNLLK

-560 FSSAWSKGFTSQDVF
+560 FSSAWSMGFSTQDVF
-575 WVHPDQVSK
+575 WVNPDQVTK
-584 TPEAGEFLAKG
+584 TPESGEFLAKG

-609 RLKLA
+609 RVKLA
-614 VGIVDYEGKR
+614 IGIVDYEGKR
-624 IMAGPIEALEKHSQ
+624 IMAGPIEALEKHCE
-638 NFVVLKPGFTK
+638 NYVVIKPGFTK
-649 KEAIAKKILHKIN
+649 KEAIAKKIIHKIN
-662 EDDLI
+662 EDDLL

-672 IRVLPSGKCDIDEE
+672 IRVLPAGKCDIDEE

>member
-1 MKPMSNV
+1 MKSMSNV
-8 DIFTIS
+8 DIYTVS
-14 DELNNLLSGARVD
+14 NELNNLLSGARVD

-44 GTGRIDLVMQCGSRI
+44 GTGRVDLVMQCGSRI
-59 HISQYPLENPT
+59 HTSQYPLENPT

-76 MLLRKRIKGG
+76 MLLRKRIKGA

-107 KYYTIIVE
+107 KYYTVIVE

-130 IILPLKRKHWSNRDI
+130 IILPLKRKHWSTRDI
-145 SSKREYVFPNNIIL
+145 SSKREYI
-159 PLKRKHWSNRDI
+159 
-171 SSKRE
+171 
-176 YVFPEERGINPIN
+176 FPEERGINPLTVT
-189 ISENEFTELF
+189 EDEFKELF
-199 ENNSDSDVVRTLAR
+199 KDPESDAVRTLAK
-213 NGLGSLYAEEVIA
+213 NGLGSLYAEEIIK
-226 RANEITEID
+226 RANDNIEVD
-235 KNTVNNN
+235 KNTPNSEI
-242 LTEEQINGLYKGFK
+242 TEEQIVEIYNAFKG
-256 KLFDN
+256 LFDS
-261 LKNESIKPQIVKSDS
+261 LTQESIKPQIVKKDT
-276 KEDVIPL
+276 KEDVVAL
-283 DLMKYDSFEKT
+283 DLKKYDDFEKT
-294 YYNTFN
+294 YYESFN

-308 KKVNTDIKQIK
+308 KKVNTDIKNVK
-319 ENAWNKKVGKFEK
+319 ESAWNKKVKKFEK
-332 RLKLQQETLDNFE
+332 RLHLQEETLDNFY
-345 KTIADS
+345 KTIEDS
-351 TFKGEVIYSNYTT
+351 QHKGEVIYSNYPT

-373 TARDKSYSFK
+373 QAMSNDYSFK

-389 KKAKKDGM
+389 KKAKKEGM
-397 EEAQIYESIDPMG
+397 AEAQIYESIDKMG
-410 ILTLKIDDTTLNI
+410 VLTLNIDDTSLII
-423 DPKLTIPENAEN
+423 DPKLTIAENAEN
-435 YYEKSKKAKRKTK
+435 YYEKAKKAKRKTK

-461 EDIKSKKDS
+461 EDIRAKKDI
-470 AMENISVPKKRVKKN
+470 AMENIAVPKKRVKKN
-485 LKWYEKLRWFVSSD
+485 LKWYEKLRWFISSNNI
-499 DVLVV
+499 LVV
-504 GGRDANSNES
+504 GGRDANSNENI
-514 VVKKYL
+514 VKKYL

-538 IKLNGHKLNDNLLK
+538 IKLNGQKLNDTILK

-560 FSSAWSKGFTSQDVF
+560 FSSAWSMGFTSQDVF

-609 RLKLA
+609 RVKLA
-614 VGIVDYEGKR
+614 IGIVDYEGKR
-624 IMAGPIEALEKHSQ
+624 IMAGPIEAVEAHCD
-638 NFVVLKPGFTK
+638 NYVVIKPGFTK
-649 KEAIAKKILHKIN
+649 KEAIAKKIIGRIN
-662 EDDLI
+662 EDDLL

-691 KYEKN
+691 KYERN

>member
-1 MKPMSNV
+1 MKSMSNV
-8 DIFTIS
+8 DIYTVS
-14 DELNNLLSGARVD
+14 NELNNLLSGARVD

-44 GTGRIDLVMQCGSRI
+44 GTGRVDLVMQCGSRI
-59 HISQYPLENPT
+59 HTSQYPLENPT

-76 MLLRKRIKGG
+76 MLLRKRIKGA

-107 KYYTIIVE
+107 KYYTVIVE

-130 IILPLKRKHWSNRDI
+130 IILPLKRKHWSTRDI
-145 SSKREYVFPNNIIL
+145 SSKREYI
-159 PLKRKHWSNRDI
+159 
-171 SSKRE
+171 
-176 YVFPEERGINPIN
+176 FPEERGINPLTVT
-189 ISENEFTELF
+189 EDEFKELF
-199 ENNSDSDVVRTLAR
+199 KDPESDAVRTLAK
-213 NGLGSLYAEEVIA
+213 NGLGSLYAEEIIK
-226 RANEITEID
+226 RANDNIEVD
-235 KNTVNNN
+235 KNTPNSEI
-242 LTEEQINGLYKGFK
+242 TEEQIVEIYNAFKG
-256 KLFDN
+256 LFDS
-261 LKNESIKPQIVKSDS
+261 LTQESIKPQIVKKDT
-276 KEDVIPL
+276 KEDVVAL
-283 DLMKYDSFEKT
+283 DLKKYDDFEKT
-294 YYNTFN
+294 YYESFN

-308 KKVNTDIKQIK
+308 KKVNTDIKNVK
-319 ENAWNKKVGKFEK
+319 ESAWNKKVKKFEK
-332 RLKLQQETLDNFE
+332 RLHLQEETLDNFY
-345 KTIADS
+345 KTIEDS
-351 TFKGEVIYSNYTT
+351 QHKGEVIYSNYPT

-373 TARDKSYSFK
+373 QARSNDYSFK

-389 KKAKKDGM
+389 KKAKKEGM
-397 EEAQIYESIDPMG
+397 AEAQIYESIDKMG
-410 ILTLKIDDTTLNI
+410 VLTLNIDDTSLII
-423 DPKLTIPENAEN
+423 DPKLTIAENAEN
-435 YYEKSKKAKRKTK
+435 YYEKAKKAKRKTK

-461 EDIKSKKDS
+461 EDIRAKKDI
-470 AMENISVPKKRVKKN
+470 AMENIAVPKKRVKKN
-485 LKWYEKLRWFVSSD
+485 LKWYEKLRWFISSNNI
-499 DVLVV
+499 LVV
-504 GGRDANSNES
+504 GGRDANSNENI
-514 VVKKYL
+514 VKKYL

-538 IKLNGHKLNDNLLK
+538 IKLNGQKLNDTILK

-560 FSSAWSKGFTSQDVF
+560 FSSAWSMGFTSQDVF

-609 RLKLA
+609 RVKLA
-614 VGIVDYEGKR
+614 IGIVDYEGKR
-624 IMAGPIEALEKHSQ
+624 IMAGPIEAVEAHCD
-638 NFVVLKPGFTK
+638 NYVVIKPGFTK
-649 KEAIAKKILHKIN
+649 KEAIAKKIIGRIN
-662 EDDLI
+662 EDDLL

-691 KYEKN
+691 KYERN

>member
-1 MKPMSNV
+1 MMKSMSNV

-14 DELNNLLSGARVD
+14 NELNNLLKGARVD

-59 HISQYPLENPT
+59 HTSQYPLENPT

-76 MLLRKRIKGG
+76 MLLRKRVKGA

-96 DRVVEIRVKKD
+96 DRVVEIKVKKD

-130 IILPLKRKHWSNRDI
+130 IILPLKRKRLSARDI
-145 SSKREYVFPNNIIL
+145 SSKIEYA
-159 PLKRKHWSNRDI
+159 
-171 SSKRE
+171 
-176 YVFPEERGINPIN
+176 FPEERGINPMTVTEEEFKEVFN
-189 ISENEFTELF
+189 DSE
-199 ENNSDSDVVRTLAR
+199 SDVVRTLAV
-213 NGLGSLYAEEVIA
+213 NGLGSLYAEEVIK
-226 RANEITEID
+226 RANEITELD
-235 KNTVNNN
+235 KNAPNNE
-242 LTEEQINGLYKGFK
+242 LSEKQLEGLYAGFK
-256 KLFDN
+256 DLFDN
-261 LKNESIKPQIVKSDS
+261 LTKDSIKPQIVKSES
-276 KEDVIPL
+276 KEDVVAL
-283 DLMKYDSFEKT
+283 DLKKYEDFEKT
-294 YYNTFN
+294 YFESFN

-308 KKVNTDIKQIK
+308 KKVNTSIKSVK
-319 ENAWNKKVGKFEK
+319 ESAWNKKVNKFEK
-332 RLKLQQETLDNFE
+332 RLRLQQETLDNFY
-345 KTIADS
+345 KTIDDS
-351 TFKGEVIYSNYTT
+351 QHKGEIIYSNYTT
-364 IENIINVVN
+364 IENIVNVVN
-373 TARDKSYSFK
+373 QARSKDYSFK
-383 EIGKTL
+383 DIGKTL

-397 EEAQIYESIDPMG
+397 AEAQIYESIDKMG
-410 ILTLKIDDTTLNI
+410 VLTLKIDDTTLNI
-423 DPKLTIPENAEN
+423 DPKLTIPENAEK
-435 YYEKSKKAKRKTK
+435 YYEKAKKAKRKTK
-448 GALIAIE
+448 GAQIAIE

-461 EDIKSKKDS
+461 EDIKAKKDI
-470 AMENISVPKKRVKKN
+470 AMENVAVPKKRVKKS
-485 LKWYEKLRWFVSSD
+485 LKWYEKLRWFLSSD
-499 DVLVV
+499 GHLVI

-526 LHADIHGATSTA
+526 LHADIHGASSTA
-538 IKLNGHKLNDNLLK
+538 IKLNGDEINDSLLK

-560 FSSAWSKGFTSQDVF
+560 FSSAWSMGFTSQDVF
-575 WVHPDQVSK
+575 WVNPDQVTK

-609 RLKLA
+609 RVKLA
-614 VGIVDYEGKR
+614 IGIVDYEGKR
-624 IMAGPIEALEKHSQ
+624 IMVGPIDALEKHCE
-638 NFVVLKPGFTK
+638 NYVVIKPGFTK
-649 KEAIAKKILHKIN
+649 KEAIAKKIIHRIN
-662 EDDLI
+662 EDDLL

-691 KYEKN
+691 KYEKS